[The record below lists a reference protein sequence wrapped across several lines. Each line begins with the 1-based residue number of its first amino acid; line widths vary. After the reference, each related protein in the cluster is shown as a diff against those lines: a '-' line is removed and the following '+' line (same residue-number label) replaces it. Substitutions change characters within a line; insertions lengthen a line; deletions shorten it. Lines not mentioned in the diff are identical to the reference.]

1 MIFKK
6 LFQKEQT
13 DEQLIR
19 RYQQTGN
26 LALVADLYQRY
37 AAMIFGVCLKYL
49 KDEEESKDVS
59 RSLFEKLVKV
69 LKENEVQNFKSWLH
83 VIVRNQ
89 CLMHLRTQKTRKEKT
104 VPFNDRFSAAT
115 GSENEDFQ
123 ENSDNSATSSM
134 ENQLFWNPND
144 EDLLEENLNLLE
156 KAIVQLPIEQRTCID
171 LFYLKEKCYKEISEL
186 TGYEINKVKSY
197 IQNGKRNLKIY
208 LDRSLTF

>member
-13 DEQLIR
+13 DEELIR

-49 KDEEESKDVS
+49 KDEEDSKDVS

-89 CLMHLRTQKTRKEKT
+89 CLMHLRTQKTRNEKT
-104 VPFNDRFSAAT
+104 VSFNDRFSAGK
-115 GSENEDFQ
+115 GSENEESAETFDK
-123 ENSDNSATSSM
+123 SATSSM

-156 KAIVQLPIEQRTCID
+156 KVIEQLPIEQRTCID

-208 LDRSLTF
+208 LEKK

>member
-1 MIFKK
+1 MIFNK

-13 DEQLIR
+13 DEELIR

-49 KDEEESKDVS
+49 KDEEDSKDVS

-89 CLMHLRTQKTRKEKT
+89 CLMHLRTQKTRNGKI
-104 VPFNDRFSAAT
+104 VPLNDRFLAGK

-123 ENSDNSATSSM
+123 ETFDKSATSSM
-134 ENQLFWNPND
+134 ENLAFWNPHD

-156 KAIVQLPIEQRTCID
+156 KAITHLPSEQRTCID

-208 LDRSLTF
+208 LEKK

>member
-13 DEQLIR
+13 DEQLIQ

-49 KDEEESKDVS
+49 KDEEDSKDVS

-89 CLMHLRTQKTRKEKT
+89 CLMHLRAQKARNEKT
-104 VPFNDRFSAAT
+104 VAFNDRFSSDT
-115 GSENEDFQ
+115 GTENDDSQ
-123 ENSDNSATSSM
+123 ETFDKSATSSM

-156 KAIVQLPIEQRTCID
+156 KVIVQLPIEQRTCID

-186 TGYEINKVKSY
+186 TGYEVSKVKSY

-208 LDRSLTF
+208 LEKK